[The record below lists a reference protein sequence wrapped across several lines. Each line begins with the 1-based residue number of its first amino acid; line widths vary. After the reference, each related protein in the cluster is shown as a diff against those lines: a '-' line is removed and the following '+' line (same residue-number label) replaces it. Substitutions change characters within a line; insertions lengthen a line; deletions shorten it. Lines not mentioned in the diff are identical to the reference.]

1 MQRGDVRRRCSR
13 FSLRDPVL
21 SSARR
26 EWNKIRSRKKR
37 SVIFFWVS
45 VCRIIREEA
54 ATIGKLSGLP
64 GSSNVIPWG
73 IFPFIVLPGRKKSVQ
88 IISGCIASSSEMT
101 LFPGVG
107 SGFFSY
113 FLSWKDSSAQYKS
126 GNFPVFNGCACS
138 FSCRPSPFSVF

>member
-1 MQRGDVRRRCSR
+1 M
-13 FSLRDPVL
+13 
-21 SSARR
+21 
-26 EWNKIRSRKKR
+26 
-37 SVIFFWVS
+37 S

-107 SGFFSY
+107 SGFFPIFYLGRTVLRNTKAVIFLFLMVAHVLFRVVRLLFPCSDMY
-113 FLSWKDSSAQYKS
+113 FSFLNTLLFFLRVMNEPSFYTFFLSSLYI
-126 GNFPVFNGCACS
+126 N
-138 FSCRPSPFSVF
+138 